1 MGKAP
6 EESLALGFEGAR
18 SRRSSVALLFGFFDV
33 LIDRHSCTNIQEIQ
47 DGPTS
52 PARDPSGDLVR
63 SFIQYGQEHT
73 PQSRQFPE
81 QIDNA
86 IAIEPALM
94 AVTACVVLH
103 ERLLL
108 AAQHADHGLGKR
120 GQMVEQLTI
129 VYLGEPFGL
138 RELVLRSLAPT
149 PEDLIFM
156 LF

>member
-6 EESLALGFEGAR
+6 EESLALYFEGAR

-33 LIDRHSCTNIQEIQ
+33 LIYRHSCTNIQEIQ
-47 DGPTS
+47 DRPTS
-52 PARDPSGDLVR
+52 TDGDPIGNLVR

-120 GQMVEQLTI
+120 GQMVEQLT
-129 VYLGEPFGL
+129 VVHLGEPFGL
-138 RELVLRSLAPT
+138 CKLVLRSPAP
-149 PEDLIFM
+149 M
-156 LF
+156 LDNLVFVLF